1 MTPLR
6 NKTHPISG
14 STLILLIGLMTL
26 STLLFVIGVSLER
39 SGEASESSEVHV
51 ESELEEQEET
61 AETYEENSE
70 IVESGERE
78 EFHSETILGIDL
90 ESPVLVR
97 AAVVVWL
104 ALTLGLWLIGSRL
117 LMPIIIVA
125 LGTAFVD
132 ALEVI
137 NQLNRSNIGIAL
149 LAGFITVLRITVAV
163 LAYRAWSASRTS
175 QKAQTN

>member
-39 SGEASESSEVHV
+39 SGEASETSAVHV
-51 ESELEEQEET
+51 ESEFEELEEN
-61 AETYEENSE
+61 AETHEENSE
-70 IVESGERE
+70 IVESEERE
-78 EFHSETILGIDL
+78 ESHSETILGIDL
-90 ESPVLVR
+90 ESPALVT

-104 ALTLGLWLIGSRL
+104 ALTLGLWLSGSRL
-117 LMPIIIVA
+117 LIPIIIVA

-137 NQLNRSNIGIAL
+137 NQFNRSNIGLAL
-149 LAGFITVLRITVAV
+149 LAGVITLLRIAVAV
-163 LAYRAWSASRTS
+163 LAYRAWSASRNS
-175 QKAQTN
+175 QRAQTS